1 MTSKKLILGGP
12 LFDGASMSP
21 RGTVLIDNQKIT
33 AVFDDTIHMIN
44 AKVIDVQGR
53 LIMPGLVDL
62 HSDSLERSIEKR
74 KGVFFDIDFAILT
87 WTARQRLRHHHFLPC
102 RQF

>member
-1 MTSKKLILGGP
+1 
-12 LFDGASMSP
+12 MSP

-74 KGVFFDIDFAILT
+74 KGVFSISIS
-87 WTARQRLRHHHFLPC
+87 PS
-102 RQF
+102 